1 MNTSDIKQPRL
12 LTLDDVQPIPQASR
26 IDTLRLRRQNN
37 LEKRYDTTLLAECEQ
52 SWQNKDEF
60 RQQRA
65 RSLRYLFGNQWGDLI
80 NYRGCYMTEEKY
92 MREIKRNEPLK
103 NNIMVSLW
111 SSVVGIHAKQET
123 EPVCY
128 ARAENAKSLSD
139 MMSSALQTNWQN
151 TYMADML
158 DVVFA
163 EYLISGAAFVRETYE
178 ERDQLH
184 DAYTDYINPYYMFWN
199 AGSDPAHRDVTLI
212 GCLHDIT
219 PEELFFRFAKPQY
232 ALTVEDLRRLYNI
245 NALHPS
251 ASTQP
256 QNDINSY
263 NNVSFS
269 TPSDGSMLRVIE
281 VWRQEVKPRYQCHD
295 PLAVS
300 QVDAYFRIEKKD
312 LPRIK
317 AENEKRRKLY
327 AEQQVP
333 KEKQALIT
341 TREIVD
347 KYWHFAFLTP
357 EGFILAEG
365 ETPYDFKSHPFS
377 MSLFPYVNGEIHS
390 FISFFI
396 DQQRYINRLVAMDNM
411 AVTSAVKGMKFLPL
425 SLKPDEMTTE
435 EYLRFVCELREV
447 TAKAIPAHVEE
458 ILTLCGLQET
468 RGRLLGHMS
477 KGYRQRAGIAQAL
490 CGSPEILILDEPTV
504 GLDPKQTVEIR
515 ELIRRLQ
522 AEHTVV
528 FSSHI
533 LSEVQQLCSRVI
545 ILDGGRMVRDF
556 DRNEPE
562 TGTLRI
568 RLKIAGEEGTV
579 MPRLQH
585 LDTDIRAELLPAEE
599 NGVTEARLVMEAGGD
614 AGAAADRVFRLL
626 AGAGIPVRMM
636 RAEKETLEEVFLR
649 ETDRNNE

>member
-1 MNTSDIKQPRL
+1 MIE
-12 LTLDDVQPIPQASR
+12 
-26 IDTLRLRRQNN
+26 
-37 LEKRYDTTLLAECEQ
+37 LEHATK
-52 SWQNKDEF
+52 
-60 RQQRA
+60 
-65 RSLRYLFGNQWGDLI
+65 
-80 NYRGCYMTEEKY
+80 KY
-92 MREIKRNEPLK
+92 
-103 NNIMVSLW
+103 
-111 SSVVGIHAKQET
+111 
-123 EPVCY
+123 
-128 ARAENAKSLSD
+128 
-139 MMSSALQTNWQN
+139 
-151 TYMADML
+151 
-158 DVVFA
+158 
-163 EYLISGAAFVRETYE
+163 GAIYG
-178 ERDQLH
+178 L
-184 DAYTDYINPYYMFWN
+184 
-199 AGSDPAHRDVTLI
+199 RDVTLHI
-212 GCLHDIT
+212 GKGETVGLLGRNGAGKT
-219 PEELFFRFAKPQY
+219 T
-232 ALTVEDLRRLYNI
+232 ALN
-245 NALHPS
+245 
-251 ASTQP
+251 
-256 QNDINSY
+256 
-263 NNVSFS
+263 
-269 TPSDGSMLRVIE
+269 
-281 VWRQEVKPRYQCHD
+281 
-295 PLAVS
+295 
-300 QVDAYFRIEKKD
+300 
-312 LPRIK
+312 
-317 AENEKRRKLY
+317 
-327 AEQQVP
+327 
-333 KEKQALIT
+333 LIT
-341 TREIVD
+341 GYFPPTAGTVRIGGMDMLESARACRHMIG
-347 KYWHFAFLTP
+347 YLP
-357 EGFILAEG
+357 ER
-365 ETPYDFKSHPFS
+365 PP
-377 MSLFPYVNGEIHS
+377 
-390 FISFFI
+390 
-396 DQQRYINRLVAMDNM
+396 
-411 AVTSAVKGMKFLPL
+411 
-425 SLKPDEMTTE
+425 
-435 EYLRFVCELREV
+435 
-447 TAKAIPAHVEE
+447 HVEE